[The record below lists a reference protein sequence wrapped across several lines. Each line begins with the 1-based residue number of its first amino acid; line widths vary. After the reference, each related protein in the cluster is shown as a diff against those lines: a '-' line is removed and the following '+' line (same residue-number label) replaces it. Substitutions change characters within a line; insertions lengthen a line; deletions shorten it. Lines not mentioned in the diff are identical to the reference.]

1 MFNYNITRLE
11 KSCSQLIDTLG
22 ETLTWKWD
30 DRFETVL
37 AEFNVTEKEK
47 IHIGLTRHMGEI
59 WTVDQGSR
67 PPKVVQMIIDYF
79 GGLNPG
85 QALFTSDPNQD
96 GLLLCAW
103 WPWGNGKTISI
114 RLGVFAESLS
124 DQDNE
129 ELTRLFRGWF
139 GI

>member
-1 MFNYNITRLE
+1 MFNYNTTRLE
-11 KSCSQLIDTLG
+11 KDCSLLISTLG
-22 ETLTWKWD
+22 KTLTWKWD

-37 AEFNVTEKEK
+37 AEFSVTDKEK
-47 IHIGLTRHMGEI
+47 IHMGLTRHMGKI
-59 WTVDQGSR
+59 WAHDQDAS
-67 PPKVVQMIIDYF
+67 PPRIVQTIIDYF

-85 QALFTSDPNQD
+85 QTLLTSDPNQE

-114 RLGVFAESLS
+114 RLGVFADSLS
-124 DQDNE
+124 DPDNE
-129 ELTRLFRGWF
+129 ELTRRFRGWF

>member
-1 MFNYNITRLE
+1 MLNYNFTLE
-11 KSCSQLIDTLG
+11 KSCSQLAKTLG

-37 AEFNVTEKEK
+37 AEFSVNDKEK
-47 IHIGLTRHMGEI
+47 IHQILTSHMGET
-59 WTVDQGSR
+59 WKTENAGMA
-67 PPKVVQMIIDYF
+67 PKVVQMVINYF

-85 QALFTSDPNQD
+85 QTLLTSDPNQD

-114 RLGVFAESLS
+114 RLAVFADSLG
-124 DQDNE
+124 DEDNE
-129 ELTRLFRGWF
+129 TLTQLFRGWF